1 MSYLAVDIGGT
12 FIKSALMDDDH
23 RLSVRE
29 KIKTG
34 DNKDNGIL
42 RKVESLVREE
52 LDRGEGIRG
61 IGISTAGIVDRE
73 KGEIVYAGPTIPEY
87 KGTPFKAHLNKMF
100 DLPVHVENDVNAALL
115 GEMWKGAG
123 RGKDN
128 VFCITLGT
136 GIGGAFYS
144 SGLTG
149 GAHNQANAVGYMLKD
164 PSGLNY
170 EQRAATSALKKKL
183 RESYGLE
190 METEELFERA
200 KAGDELIFSIVNDWA
215 REVAEG
221 LAQII
226 ILFDPGYL
234 IIGGGISQQ
243 GDFLLNTIEKHI
255 ESFLPPDFLKTEL
268 KIAELFNDAA
278 LYGALNPFMNMQK
291 PPL

>member
-12 FIKSALMDDDH
+12 FIKSAVVNEDQ

-34 DNKDNGIL
+34 GNQDNGIL
-42 RKVESLVREE
+42 NKVESIVREE
-52 LDRGEGIRG
+52 LDRGEDIRG

-73 KGEIVYAGPTIPEY
+73 KGEIVYAGPTIPGY
-87 KGTPFKAHLNKMF
+87 KGTPFKAHLSKRF
-100 DLPVHVENDVNAALL
+100 GLPVHVENDVNAALL

-123 RGKDN
+123 RGKDS

-144 SGLTG
+144 GGLTG
-149 GAHNQANAVGYMLKD
+149 GAHNQANAVGYLLKD

-170 EQRAATSALKKKL
+170 EQRAATSALKL
-183 RESYGLE
+183 RLQEILGPGV
-190 METEELFERA
+190 ETEELFGRA
-200 KAGDELIFSIVNDWA
+200 RAGDGQSRKIINDWA
-215 REVAEG
+215 YDVAEG

-226 ILFDPGYL
+226 IMFDPAHV

-243 GDFLLNTIEKHI
+243 GDFLLDIIKGHI
-255 ESFLPPDFLKTEL
+255 ESFLPPDFLKTEF

-278 LYGALNPFMNMQK
+278 LYGAVSLFMQ
-291 PPL
+291 PVE